1 MATAF
6 EVGRH
11 ENLKTLASGRAR
23 RRAPAESENVRV
35 VVAPR
40 HLGILGRTAQC
51 GAYPWVA
58 VRGDGHSQP
67 GPAYENA
74 KAYPSV
80 RDGTRHGVPDIG
92 VVDRIGGFGSKVKNL
107 DAHLI
112 KITGQHALELVAGV
126 ISAYGYY
133 FRCHFE
139 LLGTSPWNDGC
150 YHMSG
155 SFANVLQIIDTLR
168 MRSADTQTNA
178 STGYAVF
185 FGIASVPLG
194 QHVFELSD

>member
-11 ENLKTLASGRAR
+11 ENLEALTRGRAR
-23 RRAPAESENVRV
+23 RRACAESENIRI

-40 HLGILGRTAQC
+40 HLGVLGGAAQC

-67 GPAYENA
+67 GPAFKNA

-80 RDGTRHGVPDIG
+80 RDGTRHSVPGIG
-92 VVDRIGGFGSKVKNL
+92 VVGRVGGFGSKIKNL

-139 LLGTSPWNDGC
+139 LLGTSPWNDEH

-155 SFANVLQIIDTLR
+155 SFTNVLQIIDTLG
-168 MRSADTQTNA
+168 M
-178 STGYAVF
+178 
-185 FGIASVPLG
+185 
-194 QHVFELSD
+194 